1 MKKSIIFLSLLMV
14 VFWAPVV
21 GASCQDPSD
30 CYCSLKPDVS
40 QALVRVEVKAVAD
53 GLADLEILGT
63 AYFDPQNI
71 LGEESLLQG
80 VEEGGQQFATGQ
92 IWLVRVVLE
101 AEQLQIGIGVEE
113 IDGLLPCYTD
123 PDFPGATADT
133 VAGAVLSRD
142 CEGAVRDLGV
152 WGECDMG
159 CCASSIVAPSVMPN
173 SAFWMFVLLALGFAG
188 FRFGR
193 SSRR

>member
-1 MKKSIIFLSLLMV
+1 MKKNIIFLSLLMV
-14 VFWAPVV
+14 AFWAPAV
-21 GASCQDPSD
+21 GASCMDPAY
-30 CYCSLKPDVS
+30 CYCILKPDVS
-40 QALVRVEVKAVAD
+40 QALVRVEVKAAAD

-71 LGEESLLQG
+71 LGDEPLLQG
-80 VEEGGQQFATGQ
+80 VQEGSQQLATGQ

-113 IDGLLPCYTD
+113 IDGLLPCSTD

-133 VAGAVLSRD
+133 VAGAVLSTD
-142 CEGAVRDLGV
+142 CYGAVRDLGV
-152 WGECDMG
+152 WEECNMP
-159 CCASSIVAPSVMPN
+159 CCASSIEAPSVMPD
-173 SAFWMFVLLALGFAG
+173 STFWMSVLLALGLAS

-193 SSRR
+193 SSR